1 MAFMS
6 IACRG
11 GRSSC
16 RGKGLETVR
25 RRSRYLIAAIVLFAI
40 ALIVALWPEPAAGP
54 GGKAGQERKG
64 AVEGDPSERRGAL
77 IDQVVFTEEGNPGK
91 AVGRIE
97 SGSRHVFAQGVTNK
111 TVYHQLRQSE
121 HAEFDLSYG
130 SSSELT
136 LNPSGPEFGD
146 GELNPFAVPEIREA
160 MNWLVDR
167 DYIANELYG
176 GLAAPRY
183 LPLSTA
189 FPDYAR
195 LADVA
200 RELEVQYGHKP
211 VRARE
216 VIEREMEALGAIRS
230 GGRWM
235 YEGRPVRIKLL
246 IRTEDA
252 RKQVGDYV
260 ANQLEELGFET
271 ERMYRTAE
279 QAGPIW
285 LASDPSAGRWHIYT
299 GGWVSTV
306 INRDQAQNFADFYT
320 PEGRPSP
327 LWQAYEP
334 SEELHEISQR
344 LSRRDYETVDQ
355 RRALMTRALRL
366 SMENSARIWL
376 ADGLNVWPYAADVEL
391 AMDLAGGLAGSRLW
405 PFTLRFEDKV
415 GGEMIVSSP
424 TVLTEPWNPV
434 AGTNWLYDTMMI
446 RATEAAPVMRD
457 PFTGLYWPQ
466 RIQGAEVTVVEDAP
480 VQRNLDWLTLDRA
493 DEIEV
498 PGDVW
503 IDWDTEAERFRRVEE
518 KHPDGLTARTRTR
531 IRFEEGYLDRR
542 WHDGSQMSLA
552 DLVLPYI
559 LQFERADEDSPLYDR
574 SHVPS
579 FQTFQRHFRG
589 WRIVSR
595 DPLVVEVYSDQIY
608 PDAETI
614 VAARTPSTQPW
625 HTLALGIRAERNGE
639 LMFSSDKADQT
650 GETWLSMVSGP
661 SLPVLDRH
669 RRDAAAS
676 GWVPFAETLGDLTRE
691 DGPDQRYAA
700 IAEWRKERGHYWI
713 GDGPFYL
720 HSVHPV
726 EGSLVM
732 RRNEDFPDRSDKWLR
747 FTEPQ
752 IPVVSV
758 EGPMTVTTNE
768 GAQFRVDIRYAGE
781 PYPRSGIDSVEYL
794 LLDGDG
800 DVQTRGVAD
809 AVETGEGAWQVSIA
823 REDISALGS
832 GANRLEITVKS
843 NQVALPRFASH
854 AFATLPAPN
863 GEGD

>member
-1 MAFMS
+1 
-6 IACRG
+6 
-11 GRSSC
+11 
-16 RGKGLETVR
+16 VR
-25 RRSRYLIAAIVLFAI
+25 RRSQYLIAALLLTAI
-40 ALIVALWPEPAAGP
+40 ALVVALWPEPASGP
-54 GGKAGQERKG
+54 GKAASRDDSG

-77 IDQVVFTEEGNPGK
+77 VDQVVFTQEGNPGT

-121 HAEFDLSYG
+121 HARFDLSFG
-130 SSSELT
+130 SSAELT
-136 LNPSGPEFGD
+136 LNPAGPEFGD
-146 GELNPFAVPEIREA
+146 GELNPFAVPAIREA

-176 GLAAPRY
+176 GLAVPRY

-200 RELEVQYGHKP
+200 RALEVQYSHQPG
-211 VRARE
+211 RARE
-216 VIEREMEALGAIRS
+216 VIHREMEALGATLRD
-230 GGRWM
+230 GRWH
-235 YEGRPVRIKLL
+235 YNGRPVRIKLL

-260 ANQLEELGFET
+260 ANRLEEAGFAT
-271 ERMYRTAE
+271 DRMYRTAE

-285 LASDPSAGRWHIYT
+285 LATDPAAGRWHIYT

-320 PEGRPSP
+320 PQGRPSP

-334 SEELHEISQR
+334 SPELAEVAQR
-344 LSRRDYETVDQ
+344 LSRRDYATVEQ
-355 RRALMTRALRL
+355 RQELMARALRL

-405 PFTLRFEDKV
+405 PYTLRFRDRV
-415 GGEMIVSSP
+415 GGEIIVSSP

-446 RATEAAPVMRD
+446 RATEDAPVMPD

-466 RIQGAEVTVVEDAP
+466 RIESARVTVVEDAP
-480 VQRNLDWLTLDRA
+480 VQRSLDWLTLDRA
-493 DEIEV
+493 ETIEV
-498 PGDVW
+498 PGDTW
-503 IDWDTEAERFRRVEE
+503 IDWDPETQRFLRVDEQ
-518 KHPDGLTARTRTR
+518 HPDGLTARTRTR
-531 IRFEEGYLDRR
+531 IRFEDGYLDRV
-542 WHDGSQMSLA
+542 WHDGSEMSLA
-552 DLVLPYI
+552 DVVLPYI
-559 LQFERADEDSPLYDR
+559 LLFERADEDSPLYDR
-574 SHVPS
+574 SHVPA

-625 HTLALGIRAERNGE
+625 HTLALGVRAERNGE

-650 GETWLSMVSGP
+650 GETWLSLVSGP
-661 SLPVLDRH
+661 SLPILDRH
-669 RRDAAAS
+669 RREAAAT
-676 GWVPFAETLGDLTRE
+676 GWVPFAETLGDMVRAG
-691 DGPDQRYAA
+691 GPDARYEAL
-700 IAEWRKERGHYWI
+700 AEWREQRGHYWI

-752 IPVVSV
+752 IPVVTV
-758 EGPMTVTTNE
+758 DGPMTVASDE
-768 GAQFRVDIRYAGE
+768 AAQFRIDIRHAGE
-781 PYPRSGIDSVEYL
+781 PYPRSGIDGVDYL
-794 LLDGDG
+794 LLDGEG
-800 DVQTRGVAD
+800 NVQTRGEAR
-809 AVETGEGAWQVSIA
+809 AVESEEGVWQVSIA
-823 REDISALGS
+823 SDDIADLGK
-832 GANRLEITVKS
+832 GANRLEVTVKS
-843 NQVALPRFASH
+843 NRVALPRFGSH
-854 AFATLPAPN
+854 AFATLPPPEEE
-863 GEGD
+863 GE

>member
-1 MAFMS
+1 
-6 IACRG
+6 
-11 GRSSC
+11 
-16 RGKGLETVR
+16 VR
-25 RRSRYLIAAIVLFAI
+25 RRFQYLIGTLVLLAI

-54 GGKAGQERKG
+54 ERAALPEREG
-64 AVEGDPSERRGAL
+64 AVEGDPAERRGAL
-77 IDQVVFTEEGNPGK
+77 VDQVVFTEEGNPGK

-111 TVYHQLRQSE
+111 TVYHQLRQSQR
-121 HAEFDLSYG
+121 AEFDLSYG
-130 SSSELT
+130 SSAELT
-136 LNPSGPEFGD
+136 LNPAGPEFGD
-146 GELNPFAVPEIREA
+146 GELNPFAVPAIREA

-176 GLAAPRY
+176 GLAVPRY

-200 RELEVQYGHKP
+200 RELEVQYGYQP
-211 VRARE
+211 TRAHE
-216 VIEREMEALGAIRS
+216 VITREMKALGATRS

-235 YEGRPVRIKLL
+235 YKGSPVRIKLL

-260 ANQLEELGFET
+260 ANRLEEIGFQT
-271 ERMYRTAE
+271 SRMYRTAE

-285 LASDPSAGRWHIYT
+285 IASDPAAGQWHIYT

-306 INRDQAQNFADFYT
+306 INRDEAQNYADFYT

-334 SEELHEISQR
+334 SAELHEIAQR
-344 LSRRDYETVDQ
+344 LSRRDYSTVDQ
-355 RRALMTRALRL
+355 RQALMARALRL
-366 SMENSARIWL
+366 SMENSVRIWL
-376 ADGLNVWPYAADVEL
+376 VDGLNVWPYAADVEL

-405 PFTLRFEDKV
+405 PYTLRFENRV

-446 RATEAAPVMRD
+446 RATEDAPVMPD

-480 VQRNLDWLTLDRA
+480 VQRNLDWLTLRREE
-493 DEIEV
+493 EIKV
-498 PGDVW
+498 PGDTW
-503 IDWDTEAERFRRVEE
+503 IDWDSEANRFVRVDE
-518 KHPDGLTARTRTR
+518 KHPDGITARTRTR
-531 IRFEEGYLDRR
+531 IRYEEGYLDRQ
-542 WHDGSQMSLA
+542 WHDGSKMSLA
-552 DLVLPYI
+552 DIVLPYS
-559 LQFERADEDSPLYDR
+559 LLFERADEDSQLYDR
-574 SHVPS
+574 SHVPA

-595 DPLVVEVYSDQIY
+595 EPLVVEVYSDQIY

-650 GETWLSMVSGP
+650 GETWLSLVSGP

-669 RRDAAAS
+669 RREAAAT
-676 GWVPFAETLGDLTRE
+676 GWVPFAETLGDMVRE
-691 DGPDQRYAA
+691 GAADQRYAA
-700 IAEWRKERGHYWI
+700 LADWREKRGHYWI

-758 EGPMTVTTNE
+758 DGPMTVISNE
-768 GAQFRVDIRYAGE
+768 AARFHIDIRHAGE
-781 PYPRSGIDSVEYL
+781 AYPRAGIDSVEYL

-800 DVQTRGVAD
+800 DVLTRGEAD
-809 AVETGEGAWQVSIA
+809 AVENEDGAWQVSIA
-823 REDISALGS
+823 REDIAALGS
-832 GANRLEITVKS
+832 GANRLEVTVKS
-843 NQVALPRFASH
+843 NRVALPRFASH

>member
-1 MAFMS
+1 M
-6 IACRG
+6 
-11 GRSSC
+11 
-16 RGKGLETVR
+16 R
-25 RRSRYLIAAIVLFAI
+25 RWFQYLIGVLALLGI
-40 ALIVALWPEPAAGP
+40 ALIVALWPEPAGGP
-54 GGKAGQERKG
+54 EGAAPRDRKG

-77 IDQVVFTEEGNPGK
+77 VDQVVFTEEGNPGK

-200 RELEVQYGHKP
+200 RELEVRYGHKP
-211 VRARE
+211 GRARE
-216 VIEREMEALGAIRS
+216 VITREMEALGATRS

-235 YEGRPVRIKLL
+235 YEGKPVRIKLL

-260 ANQLEELGFET
+260 ANRLEEIGFET
-271 ERMYRTAE
+271 DRMYRTAE

-334 SEELHEISQR
+334 SEELHEIAQR

-355 RRALMTRALRL
+355 RKALMTRALRL
-366 SMENSARIWL
+366 AMENSARIWL

-405 PFTLRFEDKV
+405 PFTLRFKDKV

-424 TVLTEPWNPV
+424 TVMTEPWNPV

-446 RATEAAPVMRD
+446 RATEDAPVMPD

-466 RIQGAEVTVVEDAP
+466 RIERAEVTVVDDAP
-480 VQRNLDWLTLDRA
+480 VQRNLDWLTLERA
-493 DEIEV
+493 ETIEV

-503 IDWDTEAERFRRVEE
+503 IDWDSGTNRFVRVDER
-518 KHPDGLTARTRTR
+518 HPDGLTARTRTR
-531 IRFEEGYLDRR
+531 IRFEDGYLERR
-542 WHDGSQMSLA
+542 WHDGSKMSLA
-552 DLVLPYI
+552 DVVLPYI
-559 LQFERADEDSPLYDR
+559 LLFERADEDSRLYDR
-574 SHVPS
+574 SHAPA

-595 DPLVVEVYSDQIY
+595 DPLVVEIYSDQIY

-625 HTLALGIRAERNGE
+625 HTLGLGIRAERNGE

-669 RRDAAAS
+669 RRDAAAT
-676 GWVPFAETLGDLTRE
+676 GWVPFAETLGDMTRE
-691 DGPDQRYAA
+691 GGPDQRYTALA
-700 IAEWRKERGHYWI
+700 KWRDERGHYWI

-732 RRNEDFPDRSDKWLR
+732 RRYEDFPDRSDKWLR

-758 EGPMTVTTNE
+758 DGPMTVASDE
-768 GAQFRVDIRYAGE
+768 AAQFRVDIRYAGE
-781 PYPRSGIDSVEYL
+781 AYPRSGIDSVEYL

-800 DVQTRGVAD
+800 DVQTRGDAD
-809 AVETGEGAWQVSIA
+809 VVESEDGAWQVSIA
-823 REDISALGS
+823 REDIAALGN
-832 GANRLEITVKS
+832 GANRLEVTVKS
-843 NQVALPRFASH
+843 NRVALPRFGSH

-863 GEGD
+863 GEGS